1 MKAKTKQKGVTLV
14 SLPTLGRNLN
24 LVEIQERHFGMM
36 TLNVIM
42 LNVSCHILKTQVY
55 NSACEM

>member
-24 LVEIQERHFGMM
+24 LVEIQERHFVMM

-42 LNVSCHILKTQVY
+42 LNVSCHRFI
-55 NSACEM
+55 NSGV